1 MTPLVKAVLA
11 LALVVP
17 LVAYVAGSL
26 ASSGA
31 ETPERQGPVYI
42 DDVAPA
48 SERSTSTTSPRRSTP
63 GRAPV
68 RPSPTRDNQPTQ
80 APGTDEGKA
89 RVVTPTPVDD
99 EGDDDGNDD
108 GDDTDDVDDQDDERD
123 DDRDDDTDDGDDT
136 DD

>member
-63 GRAPV
+63 ERAPV
-68 RPSPTRDNQPTQ
+68 RPFPTRDNQPTQ
-80 APGTDEGKA
+80 APRTDAGKA
-89 RVVTPTPVDD
+89 RVVTPTPVH
-99 EGDDDGNDD
+99 DD
-108 GDDTDDVDDQDDERD
+108 GDDDADDVDDQDDDERD